1 MAVEVLVIFVLWNIQ
16 EGECSVVL
24 LGVGFVT
31 HSIVVLLTPTAEQTG
46 RGGWG
51 VLMGFRWSW
60 GTGYA
65 AGIKQSREPMDASV
79 YVAALLVNASASPA
93 DAP

>member
-1 MAVEVLVIFVLWNIQ
+1 MLVVLVLRNIQ
-16 EGECSVVL
+16 EGERSVVL
-24 LGVGFVT
+24 LGVVFVT
-31 HSIVVLLTPTAEQTG
+31 HSIFVLLTPTAEQTG

-65 AGIKQSREPMDASV
+65 AGIKQSREPRCAIV
-79 YVAALLVNASASPA
+79 IVAA
-93 DAP
+93 